1 MTMGNDPLEEA
12 LKKLHPGDSV
22 KVEWLDASRGKI
34 ETVEKFTEAGAEGA
48 EIDLPVNSFGVFIG
62 IFGKK
67 RRHVVLVASQWVYCR
82 GLGQIDCTVI
92 PLGTVEKVTL
102 IQSGVMEGRD
112 VRACQTAFIHSRT
125 VRLTERIVVV
135 KR

>member
-1 MTMGNDPLEEA
+1 MTTGNDPLEEA
-12 LKKLHPGDSV
+12 LKKLHPGDLV

-34 ETVEKFTEAGAEGA
+34 ETSEKYTEAGAEGA

-62 IFGKK
+62 IFGRKK
-67 RRHVVLVASQWVYCR
+67 RHIVLVASQWIYCR

-92 PLGTVEKVTL
+92 PLGTVEKIVL
-102 IQSGVMEGRD
+102 MQGGVMDGKD

-125 VRLTERIVVV
+125 VRLTERIVV
-135 KR
+135 KK